1 MKNKL
6 EDMVGLDFYLSNLSE
21 KEYKKIENRISTL
34 NSSMMP
40 LLSWD
45 FFMDNYHKK
54 IIESRKNKE
63 LLHFQSLAKK
73 YNWKNNLKQEFSVN
87 DYEALVITDAQQKI
101 IWVNEGFSTMTG
113 YSKKFAINKT
123 PKFLQGEKT
132 STETKNRIKENLTNN
147 KPFKEV
153 IINYR
158 KDKTSYNCEVK
169 IIPLYNKEVTHF
181 IAFEKEVI

>member
-1 MKNKL
+1 
-6 EDMVGLDFYLSNLSE
+6 MVGLDMYLSNLSE
-21 KEYKKIENRISTL
+21 KEYKNLENRIPTE
-34 NSSMMP
+34 NTPCMP

-54 IIESRKNKE
+54 ITASRKNRE
-63 LLHFQSLAKK
+63 LLYFQSLAKK
-73 YNWKNNLKQEFSVN
+73 FDWKNNLNQEFSTN

-123 PKFLQGEKT
+123 PKFLQGEET
-132 STETKNRIKENLTNN
+132 SIETRNRIKTNIVNN